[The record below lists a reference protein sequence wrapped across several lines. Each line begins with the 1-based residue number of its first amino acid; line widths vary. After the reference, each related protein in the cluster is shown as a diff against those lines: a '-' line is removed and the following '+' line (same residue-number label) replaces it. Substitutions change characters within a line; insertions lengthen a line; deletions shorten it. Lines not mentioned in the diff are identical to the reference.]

1 MKSAIKHSAENNL
14 HLRVMTAKAKIIAR
28 AEAIAREFAEE
39 YPEATTDFNA
49 YFIAEAEAKAN
60 AKTEKESTADYVPS
74 WMSATRWTTGERRTA
89 AKLKMYGYKRIL
101 RADGYHKDPNAYEE
115 HRPYNKEAPRHSL
128 TKEDR
133 RTA

>member
-1 MKSAIKHSAENNL
+1 MYSTIKQSAENNL
-14 HLRVMTAKAKIIAR
+14 HLRVTTAKAKIIAR
-28 AEAIAREFAEE
+28 AEAIARDFAEE

-89 AKLKMYGYKRIL
+89 AKLKAYGLQRVL
-101 RADGYHKDPNAYEE
+101 RVDGHSKDRNAYEE
-115 HRPYNKEAPRHSL
+115 RRPYNKDPRHSL
-128 TKEDR
+128 TKADR